1 MAKATTCKDAIK
13 ALEAEKGVVA
23 AEQEKVRIARD
34 ASSVS
39 LSLSPSVS
47 LRARAPRVRNRRRE
61 ERANEAAT
69 DRSPPPVVLLP
80 TAGSPLREGPADRED
95 GRVALDA
102 QGVRALVPE
111 HEQHREDQRAERPGQ
126 PEDLEARSSVFTLVP
141 VRPRSRGE
149 RRSLRTFAVV
159 SLRPG
164 SLAFNTRP
172 RRLSTPLLTP
182 FNSTFS
188 LGKNLIKKI
197 ENLDGVA
204 ATLEELWISYNNI
217 EKLTNID
224 KLTNL
229 RVLYMSNNK
238 VADFKELEK
247 LSSLA
252 NLSGAFRANNKRI
265 SPGVLR
271 FQHYTS
277 RGSLSTD
284 R

>member
-1 MAKATTCKDAIK
+1 M
-13 ALEAEKGVVA
+13 
-23 AEQEKVRIARD
+23 
-34 ASSVS
+34 
-39 LSLSPSVS
+39 
-47 LRARAPRVRNRRRE
+47 
-61 ERANEAAT
+61 
-69 DRSPPPVVLLP
+69 
-80 TAGSPLREGPADRED
+80 
-95 GRVALDA
+95 
-102 QGVRALVPE
+102 
-111 HEQHREDQRAERPGQ
+111 
-126 PEDLEARSSVFTLVP
+126 
-141 VRPRSRGE
+141 
-149 RRSLRTFAVV
+149 
-159 SLRPG
+159 
-164 SLAFNTRP
+164 
-172 RRLSTPLLTP
+172 
-182 FNSTFS
+182 
-188 LGKNLIKKI
+188 
-197 ENLDGVA
+197 DGVP